1 MKTSCVKL
9 TFCLI
14 IILNINAFSQNIIKN
29 FESVIWLKGI
39 SNDTIITETL
49 NQLNYNPKVD
59 FFNEKIKKRYNN
71 IIEKKSNLFIVY
83 NSVLEHENNLF
94 SIERGLYKA
103 LISNKKISIDKDILL
118 NRGDVK
124 TGIILNYMY
133 NKNSLIGRKKGDFV
147 FDDIFFKNKK
157 NENQLLE
164 LIYIPKLI
172 NDKER
177 ESIESYLSLK
187 YGISLMKER
196 NYTNSNK
203 DTLWNAKDN
212 DEYNNRIT
220 GIGRDDFYKLNQK
233 QSKNSSNDGL
243 TIGINKIK
251 ETNFSN
257 SAELLDKTFIL
268 WGDNNGECW
277 FEKNTESKLKKIGRV
292 WKMKTFSSKNEVY
305 KTQIIID
312 KERMPLEKI
321 NKEKEKD
328 YIWLAIDSLNHS
340 DFNYKNAK
348 YVKASINN
356 DDKIIFDDVTWHSNS
371 TYLFTLVKSPDPIN
385 EESILKV
392 DFSELN
398 SKYRIYPNPVDK
410 TDDFYIQFNLTELS
424 DVSIKVTDVN
434 GKILST
440 KDFGKIREYIYKDNI
455 KISGTYFI
463 LIAING
469 VVETNKILIK

>member
-1 MKTSCVKL
+1 MKTLCVKL
-9 TFCLI
+9 LFWSI
-14 IILNINAFSQNIIKN
+14 IILNLNAFSQNITKN
-29 FESVIWLKGI
+29 FEAAMWLKGI
-39 SNDTIITETL
+39 PNDTVNKGIF
-49 NQLNYNPKVD
+49 NQLNFNPPVD
-59 FFNEKIKKRYNN
+59 FFEGNIQERY
-71 IIEKKSNLFIVY
+71 IDVIEKKSNLFIVY
-83 NSVLEHENNLF
+83 NSKLNHEENLF
-94 SIERGLYKA
+94 FIERGLNKII
-103 LISNKKISIDKDILL
+103 ISNKKISIDKDILL
-118 NRGDVK
+118 NKGDVK

-147 FDDIFFKNKK
+147 FNDIFFNDKK

-187 YGISLMKER
+187 YGISLMKEK

-220 GIGRDDFYKLNQK
+220 GIGRDDFYQLNQK
-233 QSKNSSNDGL
+233 QSRNSSNDGL

-251 ETNFSN
+251 EANFSN
-257 SAELLDKTFIL
+257 TAELFDKTFIL
-268 WGDNNGECW
+268 WGDNNGDCW
-277 FEKNTESKLKKIGRV
+277 FEKNSESNQKRIERI
-292 WKMKTFSSKNEVY
+292 WKMKTISSNSEVF

-321 NKEKEKD
+321 NKEKD

-356 DDKIIFDDVTWHSNS
+356 DNKIIFDDVTWHSNS

-455 KISGTYFI
+455 KISGTYFV
-463 LIAING
+463 LITING